1 MKYLNNTDIYITRR
15 IGDTWEKPYPVHNDG
30 WSIAGCPVN
39 GPMLSENNS
48 NVALAWYTSA
58 NGNPSVKVAF
68 STNSGKNFSTPQR
81 VDISMPIGRVDIEWI
96 SNIEI
101 LISWIEDGDDS
112 SNILARRIS
121 LDKNISNETLIE
133 KIPPGRVTGYPQ
145 MEVFNENVLFAWTE
159 NKKTSAIKSKWLPI
173 SDIGK

>member
-1 MKYLNNTDIYITRR
+1 
-15 IGDTWEKPYPVHNDG
+15 
-30 WSIAGCPVN
+30 
-39 GPMLSENNS
+39 MLSANKS

-81 VDISMPIGRVDIEWI
+81 VDLSMPIGRVDIEWI
-96 SNIEI
+96 SNSEI

-112 SNILARRIS
+112 SNIMARRIS
-121 LDKNISNETLIE
+121 IDNNLSNETLIE

-145 MEVFNENVLFAWTE
+145 METYYAVSYTHLT
-159 NKKTSAIKSKWLPI
+159 LPTTTI
-173 SDIGK
+173 V

>member
-1 MKYLNNTDIYITRR
+1 MTSKNMHKICRNILHTLNYI
-15 IGDTWEKPYPVHNDG
+15 
-30 WSIAGCPVN
+30 GC
-39 GPMLSENNS
+39 EH
-48 NVALAWYTSA
+48 A
-58 NGNPSVKVAF
+58 
-68 STNSGKNFSTPQR
+68 
-81 VDISMPIGRVDIEWI
+81 IGRVDIEWI
-96 SNIEI
+96 SNSEI
-101 LISWIEDGDDS
+101 IISWIEDGDDS

-121 LDKNISNETLIE
+121 LDNNLSNETLIE